1 MGGKMYLTRTVS
13 LFILTITI
21 PTSYAQQGT
30 GGRGGVAAGQ
40 SPAAQPPPAT
50 KTPESYSG
58 DQIQAGESRFASQ
71 CGFCHGRDAQGG
83 ESGPDLTRSALVAED
98 MRGDM
103 IGPTIRSGRPAKG
116 MPAFSLSDS
125 DMAAIVAFIHDAKT
139 KAETE
144 SGGRRSVD
152 VDDLQTGSSEAGKRY
167 FNGSGGC
174 AKCHSLAGSFATVGA
189 RFQGL
194 ALLQRMLYP
203 TSGRGP
209 GAAPVPPMI
218 TVTTAKGQQVTGK
231 LAYRDEFTITLIDS
245 DGWNRSWPIG
255 SVKIDGEDPLRA
267 HAEQLGRYTDEDIHD
282 VFAYLQTLK

>member
-1 MGGKMYLTRTVS
+1 MYLTKTIS
-13 LFILTITI
+13 LFVLVVMI
-21 PTSYAQQGT
+21 PLYGQQGR

-40 SPAAQPPPAT
+40 SPAAERPPAT
-50 KTPESYSG
+50 KTSQSYPSE
-58 DQIQAGESRFASQ
+58 QILAGETRFASQ

-83 ESGPDLTRSALVAED
+83 ESGPDLTHSTLVAED
-98 MRGDM
+98 MRGDK

-116 MPAFSLSDS
+116 MPAFTLPDG
-125 DMAAIVAFIHDAKT
+125 DVAAIVAFIHDAKT
-139 KAETE
+139 KAEAE

-152 VDDLQTGSSEAGKRY
+152 VDDLQTGNIAAGKRY

-174 AKCHSLAGSFATVGA
+174 AQCHSIAGSFATIGA

-209 GAAPVPPMI
+209 GAAPVPPTI
-218 TVTTAKGQQVTGK
+218 TVIPVTGQQVTGK

-255 SVKIDGEDPLRA
+255 TVKIDGEDPLRA
-267 HAEQLGRYTDEDIHD
+267 HAELLGKYSDQDIHD

>member
-1 MGGKMYLTRTVS
+1 MYLTKTIS
-13 LFILTITI
+13 LFVFGVAI
-21 PTSYAQQGT
+21 PSLYGQQ
-30 GGRGGVAAGQ
+30 GRGGRAGIAVGQ
-40 SPAAQPPPAT
+40 SPAAERPPAT
-50 KTPESYSG
+50 KTPQSYPSE
-58 DQIQAGESRFASQ
+58 QIRAGETRFASQ

-83 ESGPDLTRSALVAED
+83 ESGPDLTHSALVAED
-98 MRGDM
+98 MRGDK

-116 MPAFSLSDS
+116 MPAFTLPDS
-125 DMAAIVAFIHDAKT
+125 DVAAIVAFIHDAKT
-139 KAETE
+139 KAEAE

-152 VDDLQTGSSEAGKRY
+152 VDDLQTGNLEAGKRY

-174 AKCHSLAGSFATVGA
+174 AKCHSIAGSFATIGA

-209 GAAPVPPMI
+209 GAAPAPPTI
-218 TVTTAKGQQVTGK
+218 TVIPANGQQVTGK
-231 LAYRDEFTITLIDS
+231 LAYRDEFTISLIDS

-255 SVKIDGEDPLRA
+255 TVKIDGEDPLRA
-267 HAEQLGRYTDEDIHD
+267 HAELLGRYSDQDIHD

>member
-1 MGGKMYLTRTVS
+1 MYLTRTVS
-13 LFILTITI
+13 LFILVVTI
-21 PTSYAQQGT
+21 PASYAQQGR
-30 GGRGGVAAGQ
+30 GGRAGIAAGQ
-40 SPAAQPPPAT
+40 SPAAVRPPAT
-50 KTPESYSG
+50 KTPQSYPA
-58 DQIQAGESRFASQ
+58 DQIKAGESRFASQ

-83 ESGPDLTRSALVAED
+83 ESGPDLTHSTLVAED
-98 MRGDM
+98 TRGDK

-116 MPAFSLSDS
+116 MPAFTLPDG
-125 DMAAIVAFIHDAKT
+125 DVAAIVAFIHDAKT
-139 KAETE
+139 KAEAE

-152 VDDLQTGSSEAGKRY
+152 VDDLQTGSIEAGKRY

-174 AKCHSLAGSFATVGA
+174 AKCHSIAGSFATIGT

-209 GAAPVPPMI
+209 GAAPVPPTI
-218 TVTTAKGQQVTGK
+218 TVITAKGQQVTGK

-267 HAEQLGRYTDEDIHD
+267 HAELLGKYSDQDIHD